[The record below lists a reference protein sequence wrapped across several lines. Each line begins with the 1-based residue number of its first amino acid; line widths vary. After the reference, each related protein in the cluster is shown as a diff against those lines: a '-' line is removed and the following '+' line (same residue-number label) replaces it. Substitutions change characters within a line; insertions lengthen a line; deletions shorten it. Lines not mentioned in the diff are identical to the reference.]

1 MSPIPQFPVTS
12 EANYRNTLIALLQ
25 EIGSGSSG
33 GYPSGA
39 SIPEFPVTSTSNF
52 WNTSVYWMAKIAAG
66 GGGGGGTGSI
76 YQFANSSLF
85 PATGVTTALYIAKDT
100 KFEYYWNGS
109 AYIQVSGGNPF
120 DQSLNTTDSAT
131 FYGLTATTASF
142 ALNKAS
148 VDSNGTIYAASGSI
162 SYGSPRLGYTFTD
175 HANVGFATDG
185 DTFSLY
191 TGSILALNITDDLK
205 ELRVPAD
212 YTYAF
217 SSATNNNGL
226 ADTYFARLSAGTM
239 YTPGNFIVGSTV
251 DDGSGL
257 ALQAPS
263 ASFAGGNATIDAYG
277 NINNSTS
284 IGVNGNSDL
293 GNPQSTQIVNGN
305 LYIYVS
311 GTPVAYVGY
320 SDAYQS
326 ITIGTTGSDSA
337 ISVDQ
342 SGNMTLESS
351 GGFWTFDAYG
361 NLTTG
366 QGWGVDS
373 NGVLSIGNPVATEVI
388 VCDSTIQMSVGG
400 STYKIPAQFI
410 S

>member
-1 MSPIPQFPVTS
+1 MSSIPQFPVTS

-162 SYGSPRLGYTFTD
+162 SYGGLGYSFAKNT
-175 HANVGFATDG
+175 NVGFATDG
-185 DTFSLY
+185 DNFSFY
-191 TGSILALNITDDLK
+191 TGSTLALNIADSIK
-205 ELRVPAD
+205 QVRVPAD
-212 YTYAF
+212 YIFSF
-217 SSATNNNGL
+217 SSWTNNNNV
-226 ADTYFARLSAGTM
+226 ADTFFGRAYAGGL
-239 YTPGNFIVGSTV
+239 YTPGNFIVGSAV
-251 DDGSGL
+251 DDGSSL

-263 ASFAGGNATIDAYG
+263 ASFAGGNATIDANG

-400 STYKIPAQFI
+400 STYKIPAKFI